1 MLLRFNLDHQPFVQ
15 KLNALSSLS
24 HFLSRVKK
32 DGFSLNPSSSKLV
45 ILNNEIVS
53 SRHIPL
59 VALNEGILL
68 TIEGIRNTREYK
80 SIIAT
85 LEEEQAILCHNCI
98 DSRILL
104 FYYLLKYPPSKVEE
118 DLLKFY
124 HSESCYC
131 LSFSY
136 FKEMFYKSLKN
147 WESEQ

>member
-15 KLNALSSLS
+15 KLNTLSPLS
-24 HFLSRVKK
+24 HFLSNLKK
-32 DGFSLNPSSSKLV
+32 EGFSLNPSSSKLV
-45 ILNNEIVS
+45 ILNNELVS

-59 VALNEGILL
+59 ISLNEGSLL

-80 SIIAT
+80 KIT
-85 LEEEQAILCHNCI
+85 GILKDEKVNFCYNCYS
-98 DSRILL
+98 SRILL
-104 FYYLLKYPPSKVEE
+104 FYYLLKYPPSKLEE

-136 FKEMFYKSLKN
+136 FKDLFYKTLEKKTK
-147 WESEQ
+147 E